1 MNTMPGISDGVRFME
16 LFTIKDIDKKVY
28 EEELAEFLPDE
39 LIDIHTHV
47 HSIKNKETRNTS
59 RQVLWPSLIAKENT
73 GAQLEETYKLMF
85 PGKKVTP
92 LIFTTANK
100 NENFEK
106 TNAYVSEESSK
117 FKFPALYFSMPW
129 ETSEQLEEK
138 CKKGNFL
145 GLKSYLSFSPDSIPE
160 SDIRIFDFFPHNQ
173 LKTAN
178 RNGWIVMLHI
188 PRHGRLGD
196 PENLK
201 QMLEIDEK
209 YPNAKVIIAHIGRAY
224 ADIDAGDA
232 FNVLSDTKN
241 LLFDF
246 SANTNE
252 NMMKKAVETF
262 GPKRIMLGSDL
273 PITRMRTKRIIRN
286 NTYVNL
292 VPKGLYG
299 DMTGVPHM
307 EEISGVEADK
317 LTFFL
322 YEEILS
328 FKHAA
333 KKLGLDKSDISDIFF
348 NNAKTIIE
356 RAEKWLK

>member
-1 MNTMPGISDGVRFME
+1 MNMMPRISEGVRFME
-16 LFTIKDIDKKVY
+16 LFAIKDIDKKVY
-28 EEELAEFLPDE
+28 EEELVEFLPDE

-47 HSIKNKETRNTS
+47 HSIKNKETRDTS
-59 RQVLWPSLIAKENT
+59 RQVLWPSLVAKENT
-73 GAQLEETYKLMF
+73 GAQLDETYKLMF

-100 NENFEK
+100 NENFER
-106 TNAYVSEESSK
+106 TNAYIAQESNK

-129 ETSEQLEEK
+129 ETGDQLEKK
-138 CKKGNFL
+138 CQKGKFL
-145 GLKSYLSFSPDSIPE
+145 GLKSYLSFSPDNIPE
-160 SDIRIFDFFPHNQ
+160 SEIKIFDFFPHNQ
-173 LKTAN
+173 LETAN
-178 RNGWIVMLHI
+178 KNSWIVMLHI
-188 PRHGRLGD
+188 PRHGRLRD

-201 QMLEIDEK
+201 QLLEIDEK

-232 FNVLSDTKN
+232 FNVLSDTRN

-252 NMMKKAVETF
+252 NMIKKAIETF
-262 GPKRIMLGSDL
+262 GTKRIMLGSDL
-273 PITRMRTKRIIRN
+273 PITRMRTRRIIRN

-307 EEISGVEADK
+307 EEISGTEADK

-322 YEEILS
+322 YEEILA
-328 FKHAA
+328 FKRAA
-333 KKLGLDKSDISDIFF
+333 IKLGLDKSDIKDIFYD
-348 NNAKTIIE
+348 NAKSIIE
-356 RAEKWLK
+356 GAGKWLK